1 MSFRF
6 HRRIKIAPGLAI
18 NLSKG
23 WPSLSIGGHGTTIN
37 VSRRGPRATF
47 GFPGTGV
54 RWQFG
59 GDRHT
64 HKTIQAQADVRAV
77 HAQGTVKAVKAQAD
91 IIAITKRMETVA
103 RRLTRNAPGGT
114 YWKKAAIE
122 QAQLLDKMLDVA
134 KSSENDQLIAAV
146 HKCHRAWGD
155 GNPHFRAALDSGMT
169 ITECLTKVLAGE
181 QPDQNVATNLL
192 NDPAKMTNPETTA
205 DPVKDPAFNDSSS
218 NPHWLA
224 AKKRDSKPSIQK
236 PAFWPTL
243 WQTIGR
249 NFILPLIGCGVI
261 AVVCAVAAHKL
272 TEHRQVIASATPTLE
287 AATPGPILPTPAA
300 TPVPEMHSAT
310 PIPQLATPTPS
321 PGETSPTPSKHEEV
335 THSKGARHKH
345 PTHNST
351 RSQQQ

>member
-6 HRRIKIAPGLAI
+6 QRRIKIAPGLAI

-37 VSRRGPRATF
+37 VSRRGPQATL
-47 GFPGTGV
+47 GFPGTGM

-59 GDRHT
+59 GDRHI
-64 HKTIQAQADVRAV
+64 HKTIQAQADIRAV
-77 HAQGTVKAVKAQAD
+77 HAQGTVKAVKAQAE
-91 IIAITKRMETVA
+91 IVAITKRMETVA
-103 RRLTRNAPGGT
+103 RRLTRNSSGST

-134 KSSENDQLIAAV
+134 KSSDNDQLIAAV

-181 QPDQNVATNLL
+181 QPDQNLATNLL
-192 NDPAKMTNPETTA
+192 NGPAKITNPETTA
-205 DPVKDPAFNDSSS
+205 DQVKEPAFNDSSWS
-218 NPHWLA
+218 PHWLA
-224 AKKRDSKPSIQK
+224 VKKRDSKPSIQK
-236 PAFWPTL
+236 PAFWPTFWKTL
-243 WQTIGR
+243 GR
-249 NFILPLIGCGVI
+249 NFILPMIGCGLI
-261 AVVCAVAAHKL
+261 AVVCTVAAHKL
-272 TEHRQVIASATPTLE
+272 TEHRQVVASATPTLE

-300 TPVPEMHSAT
+300 TPVLDRRSVT
-310 PIPQLATPTPS
+310 PIPQLAAPTPP
-321 PGETSPTPSKHEEV
+321 PGQASPTPLKHEEV
-335 THSKGARHKH
+335 IHSKAARHKH

-351 RSQQQ
+351 RRQQK